1 MTSQSLESKGI
12 SRKDSS
18 GINLDFKQF
27 LIMQRPLGIDGK
39 TEKDQKEP
47 NSHVISTVD
56 ILKEQELK
64 DLYDQK
70 MKSYNTTN
78 LAN

>member
-1 MTSQSLESKGI
+1 M
-12 SRKDSS
+12 
-18 GINLDFKQF
+18 NFKQF

-39 TEKDQKEP
+39 IEKDQKEP

>member
-1 MTSQSLESKGI
+1 M
-12 SRKDSS
+12 
-18 GINLDFKQF
+18 DFKQF

>member
-1 MTSQSLESKGI
+1 
-12 SRKDSS
+12 
-18 GINLDFKQF
+18 
-27 LIMQRPLGIDGK
+27 MQRPLGIDGK

>member
-1 MTSQSLESKGI
+1 
-12 SRKDSS
+12 
-18 GINLDFKQF
+18 
-27 LIMQRPLGIDGK
+27 MQRPLGIDGK
-39 TEKDQKEP
+39 IEKDQKEP